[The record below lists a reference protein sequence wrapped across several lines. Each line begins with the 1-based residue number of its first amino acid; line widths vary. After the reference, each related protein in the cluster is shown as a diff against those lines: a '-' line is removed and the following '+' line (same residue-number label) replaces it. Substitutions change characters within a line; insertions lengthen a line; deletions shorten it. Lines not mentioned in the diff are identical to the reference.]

1 MIPNDINIDDLYG
14 PIKEGR
20 TPNCYVDD
28 QIFWNHSKTHFVIIY
43 TIYEASMGNNI
54 GHIAWGTKSDQGHRV
69 IENPKD
75 MRVSCWGSPF
85 CKWLDEITFIFKVQ
99 KYNKTNNRIY
109 TSLVAINLD
118 QGFHVIENTND
129 TVSRVSEYEL
139 PISSYRYYDF
149 EKLVDSIFSQNTVDL
164 PPVKQT
170 INKNRINESSYTFRF
185 LSFIYPILKKIN
197 PTKKQEKKASEL
209 INKAGYILIF
219 VVVILAAINITS
231 KGSG

>member
-1 MIPNDINIDDLYG
+1 MI
-14 PIKEGR
+14 
-20 TPNCYVDD
+20 DD
-28 QIFWNHSKTHFVIIY
+28 QIFLNHSKTHFEIIY
-43 TIYEASMGNNI
+43 TIYEASMGNDI
-54 GHIAWGTKSDQGHRV
+54 GHIAWGTKTDKGHKV

-85 CKWLDEITFIFKVQ
+85 CKWLDETTFIFKVQ

-129 TVSRVSEYEL
+129 TVSRVSEYDL
-139 PISSYRYYDF
+139 PISSYRHYDF
-149 EKLVDSIFSQNTVDL
+149 KELVDSIFAQKTIDL
-164 PPVKQT
+164 PPVKKS
-170 INKNRINESSYTFRF
+170 INENRINERSYLFRF

-209 INKAGYILIF
+209 VNKAGYILILA
-219 VVVILAAINITS
+219 VVIWAAINITI
-231 KGSG
+231 KASG